1 MWLGPSP
8 AAYQQTTLTVA
19 ERLFSLLYM
28 GSARPTPASDLTT
41 RARIRE
47 AAVHRF
53 AEDGMQASLRAIAAD
68 VGASPA
74 LILHHFGS
82 RAGLRQECD
91 HWVLAQISAHKSAVL
106 GPGGATAM
114 LTQLAHVEGYAHLV
128 AYLLRCLQGGGAI
141 AKALIDD
148 LAAESEAYLREAEE
162 TGTVSR
168 SRDPAARARLLT
180 EMALGAL
187 LLQLPGGGEP
197 LHVGQLPALLR
208 AYTDRVI
215 LPYLELY
222 TEPLLTDS
230 SLLDAYLST
239 LHQPTRSSHA

>member
-1 MWLGPSP
+1 M
-8 AAYQQTTLTVA
+8 
-19 ERLFSLLYM
+19 LYVS
-28 GSARPTPASDLTT
+28 SARLSAASDLTT

-47 AAVHRF
+47 AAIHRF
-53 AEDGMQASLRAIAAD
+53 AEDGMQAPLRAIAAD

-82 RAGLRQECD
+82 RSGLRRECD
-91 HWVLAQISAHKSAVL
+91 QWVLAQISANKSAVL

-141 AKALIDD
+141 ANQLIDK
-148 LAAESEAYLREAEE
+148 LTAESDTYLREAVEA
-162 TGTVSR
+162 GTVSS

-187 LLQLPGGGEP
+187 LLQLPGGGEQ
-197 LHVGQLPALLR
+197 LDVGQLPALLR

-239 LHQPTRSSHA
+239 LHEPTRSSHA

>member
-1 MWLGPSP
+1 M
-8 AAYQQTTLTVA
+8 
-19 ERLFSLLYM
+19 LYM
-28 GSARPTPASDLTT
+28 SSARPAAAEDLTT

-47 AAVHRF
+47 AAVLRF
-53 AEDGMQASLRAIAAD
+53 AADGLQAPLRAIAAD

-74 LILHHFGS
+74 LILHHFRS
-82 RAGLRQECD
+82 RAGLRRECD
-91 HWVLAQISAHKSAVL
+91 QWVLAQISANKSAVL

-128 AYLLRCLQGGGAI
+128 AYLLRCLQSGGAI
-141 AKALIDD
+141 AKQLIND

-162 TGTVSR
+162 TGTVSS

-180 EMALGAL
+180 EQALGAL
-187 LLQLPGGGEP
+187 LLQLPGEGEQ
-197 LHVGQLPALLR
+197 LDVGELPALLR

-230 SLLDAYLST
+230 GLLDAYLST
-239 LHQPTRSSHA
+239 LHQPNRSSHA

>member
-1 MWLGPSP
+1 M
-8 AAYQQTTLTVA
+8 
-19 ERLFSLLYM
+19 LYM
-28 GSARPTPASDLTT
+28 SSASRPAVEDLTT

-47 AAVHRF
+47 AAIRRL
-53 AEDGMQASLRAIAAD
+53 AADGMEAPLRAIAAD

-91 HWVLAQISAHKSAVL
+91 QWVLAQISANKSAVL

-128 AYLLRCLQGGGAI
+128 AYVLRCLQSGGN
-141 AKALIDD
+141 
-148 LAAESEAYLREAEE
+148 LAARLVDQLVADAQAYLGEAEE
-162 TGTVSR
+162 AGTVR
-168 SRDPAARARLLT
+168 PSRDPEARARVLT

-187 LLQLPGGGEP
+187 LLQLPGRNEH
-197 LHVGQLPALLR
+197 LDVSVLPAWLQ
-208 AYTDRVI
+208 AYSNRII
-215 LPYLELY
+215 LPVLEVY

-230 SLLDAYLST
+230 SLLEAYLST
-239 LHQPTRSSHA
+239 LHQPNRSSHA